1 MGLFFKNK
9 RNVKNS
15 SDNNITINQQHSIDI
30 QKGIE
35 LMFDFMKDMKKELK
49 ADMREINQQ
58 IKYTSQRLDSV
69 QIKVDVL
76 EKINEKKGS

>member
-1 MGLFFKNK
+1 MGFFWKNK

>member
-49 ADMREINQQ
+49 ADMREINEQ

-69 QIKVDVL
+69 QIKVNVL
-76 EKINEKKGS
+76 EKINEKKGN